1 MSVVDTIETLIKL
14 GALLKDAGQK
24 ASAGTS
30 IDWTNFLTSAEFAQ
44 IQAAATGLLNM
55 LTESDLDQAISALAA
70 KQDALLGGK
79 TLVDLPTDKLIQYS
93 DLGDARLILAARKVK
108 LAANAGFFGW
118 LVQDALPVL
127 IATAPKIIPLL
138 V

>member
-1 MSVVDTIETLIKL
+1 MSAVDTIETLIKL

-24 ASAGTS
+24 ASAGTRT
-30 IDWTNFLTSAEFAQ
+30 DWTKFLTSPEFGQ
-44 IQAAATGLLNM
+44 IQGAATGLLNM
-55 LTESDLDQAISALAA
+55 LKESDLDQAISALAA

-93 DLGDARLILAARKVK
+93 DLGDARLMLAAREVK

>member
-1 MSVVDTIETLIKL
+1 MSAVDTIETLIKL
-14 GALLKDAGQK
+14 GSLLKDAGQK

-30 IDWTNFLTSAEFAQ
+30 IDWTNFLASPEFAQ
-44 IQAAATGLLNM
+44 IQAVVTGLLNQ
-55 LTESDLDQAISALAA
+55 LKESNLDQAISALQQ

-93 DLGDARLILAARKVK
+93 DLGDARLMLAARKIK

>member
-1 MSVVDTIETLIKL
+1 MSAVDTIETLIKL

-24 ASAGTS
+24 ASSGTS
-30 IDWTNFLTSAEFAQ
+30 IDWSKFLTSPEFGQ
-44 IQAAATGLLNM
+44 IQAAATGLLNT
-55 LTESDLDQAISALAA
+55 LKESDLDQAISALAA

-93 DLGDARLILAARKVK
+93 DLGDARLMLAARKVK

>member
-1 MSVVDTIETLIKL
+1 MSAVDTIETLIKL

-30 IDWTNFLTSAEFAQ
+30 IDWTNFLTSPEFGQ
-44 IQAAATGLLNM
+44 IQAAATALLNQ
-55 LTESDLDQAISALAA
+55 LKESDLDQAISALRQ
-70 KQDALLGGK
+70 KQDALLGDK

-93 DLGDARLILAARKVK
+93 DLGDARLMLAARKVK

>member
-1 MSVVDTIETLIKL
+1 MSAVDTIENLIKL

-44 IQAAATGLLNM
+44 IQVAATGLLNM
-55 LTESDLDQAISALAA
+55 LKESDLDQAISALAA

-79 TLVDLPTDKLIQYS
+79 TLADLPTDKLVQYS
-93 DLGDARLILAARKVK
+93 DLGDARLMLAARKVK